1 MATGRA
7 AGSKKPAKKTVS
19 KSSAATPVKK
29 PAPNT
34 KAPAGSYALP
44 GGGPGGADA
53 YPVNT
58 KARGANALSRVAA
71 NGTPAEKAKVRA
83 AVKSKY
89 PDLPS
94 SQGKGTSQ
102 AADSTGKKKKT
113 TAAKPRA
120 RKS

>member
-1 MATGRA
+1 MPPRRMTDPSRTGR
-7 AGSKKPAKKTVS
+7 S
-19 KSSAATPVKK
+19 K

-58 KARGANALSRVAA
+58 KARGANALARVEQ

-83 AVKSKY
+83 AVRRKY

-94 SQGKGTSQ
+94 SKGSGNSAAARASKSGKT
-102 AADSTGKKKKT
+102 
-113 TAAKPRA
+113 
-120 RKS
+120 

>member
-1 MATGRA
+1 MP
-7 AGSKKPAKKTVS
+7 PAKKAPAA
-19 KSSAATPVKK
+19 KSPARKPPAKQDSGK

-58 KARGANALSRVAA
+58 KGRGANALARVEQH
-71 NGTPAEKAKVRA
+71 GTPAEKAKVRA
-83 AVKSKY
+83 AVKAKY

-94 SQGKGTSQ
+94 SKGEGKSAAAQ
-102 AADSTGKKKKT
+102 AKPSPGK
-113 TAAKPRA
+113 AKPRA